1 MACYS
6 DSVMRLR
13 TLCFVLTAV
22 CFVMSCPRASGEVC
36 PSKDIRNNV
45 NNLRTLENCTVIDG
59 HLKILLMFRTKPE
72 DFRGLSFPKLT
83 VVTDYLLLFRVYGME
98 TLSDLFPNLTVIRGN
113 NLFFN
118 YALVMFEM
126 LQLREIGLHSLMN
139 ITRGAVRIEKNPDLC
154 YLSTLDW
161 SKILDTV
168 EDNYIMANKNDRECG
183 DVCPGVAIGKT
194 TCQTTTINGHFSER
208 CWTQDHCQ
216 RMCPVQ
222 CKHRACTM
230 DNQCCHDQCLGG
242 CLKPHSAG
250 HCVACRGLQHE
261 DSCVERCPENRF
273 VYKSWRCVSFAF
285 CQDLHN
291 KCKREK
297 EHSKHPDC
305 HEYVIHNGA
314 CIPECPSGYTTVN
327 SSSINCTPCAG
338 LCPKVC
344 MGYSLV
350 DSVTTAQA
358 LRGCTVLNGS
368 LVINMRRGNNIAAEL
383 EASLGQLEEITGYLS
398 VRRSYALVS
407 LSFFRK
413 LHVIHGEELDTG
425 NNSFYALDNQNLRQ
439 LWDWSKH
446 KLTILQGRMFFH
458 YNPKLCMSE
467 IRKME
472 EVTGTKER
480 QVKNDIASKTNG
492 DQASCENHLLKFTQI
507 RTMSDKIMVKWEPFW
522 PPDFRDLL
530 GFMVL
535 YKEAPFQNVTEFDG
549 QDACGSNSWAIAD
562 VDPPRRATEGDKE
575 QSEPGHLILPLK
587 PWTQYAIMVKT
598 QLSASDEHQVNG
610 AKSEIIYVRTNA
622 TKPSVPLDPISSSNS
637 SSQIILKWKS
647 PNDPNGNITHYLV
660 FCQRQPEASEL
671 YKFDY
676 CQKGMKLPSRVP
688 TQVDSDEE
696 QKWNQTEEQGQGTRC
711 CGCPKTD
718 KELKKEKEDSEYRK
732 TFENYLHNEVFEIK
746 RSRQRRSVMGI
757 ANWTLPFLTTAPS
770 PPQGTGIPEDE
781 EAFESTKTVVY
792 VHTKESTVISNLRH
806 FTSYQIEV
814 HACNHPTDPGR
825 CSMAAYVSARTMPED
840 KADDVRGPISY
851 EVTENLVH
859 ITWQEP
865 VSANGMIILYEVNY
879 KRLGDTEEL
888 HYCVSR
894 NTYKVARGCKL
905 KVMHPGN
912 YTVRIRATSLAGN
925 GSWTEPT
932 YFYVQDASDPLY
944 VLKIIIGPVICFVLL
959 LIVSVTGFLMF
970 KKNQTQGP
978 SGPIYASSNPEYLSA
993 MDVYEEDEWEVG
1005 RDKINI
1011 LRELGQ
1017 GSFGMVYE
1025 GIAKDIIKGEGDTH
1039 VAVKTVNESASLRE
1053 RIEFLNEA
1061 SVMKAFNCHHVVRLL
1076 GVVSKGQ
1083 PTLVVMELMTHG
1095 DLKTFLRSLR
1105 PDAENNPGRPPP
1117 TLKEMI
1123 QMAGE
1128 IADGM
1133 AYLNAKKFVHRDLA
1147 ARNCMVAHD
1156 LTVKI
1161 GDFGMTRDIY
1171 ETDYYRKGGKGLLPV
1186 RWMAPES
1193 LKDGVFTAHSD
1204 CWSFGVVLWEI
1215 STLAEQPYQGLS
1227 NEQVLKFVMDGGIL
1241 DRPDNCADR
1250 LHNLMQM
1257 SWQYNPKM
1265 RPAFQEI
1272 IEMLREDLHPCFR
1285 EVSFFYSG
1293 ENKPP
1298 ETEDFDLDME
1308 NMESIPLDP
1317 SSYSQREQCSDR
1329 DEASPMGL
1337 RGSYEEHHIPFT
1349 QMNGGKTNG
1358 RILALPRSSPS

>member
-1 MACYS
+1 MVSFQA
-6 DSVMRLR
+6 SVMWLR
-13 TLCFVLTAV
+13 TCCLGFVLAA
-22 CFVMSCPRASGEVC
+22 CCLVMSCHRASGEIC
-36 PSKDIRNNV
+36 SSKDIRNSAT
-45 NNLRTLENCTVIDG
+45 NLQALENCTVIEG
-59 HLKILLMFRTKPE
+59 HLKILLIFGTKPE
-72 DFRGLSFPKLT
+72 DFRGLSFPKLV
-83 VVTDYLLLFRVYGME
+83 VVTDYLLLFRVYGLE
-98 TLSDLFPNLTVIRGN
+98 SLSDLFPNLTVIRGT

-118 YALVMFEM
+118 YALVIFEM

-161 SKILDTV
+161 SKILDSV

-183 DVCPGVAIGKT
+183 DVCPGASVGKT

-208 CWTQDHCQ
+208 CWTQKYCQ

-222 CKHRACTM
+222 CKHQACTK
-230 DNQCCHDQCLGG
+230 DDQCCHEQCLGG
-242 CLKPHSAG
+242 CLQPGSAS
-250 HCVACRGLQHE
+250 HCVACRGLQYKGT
-261 DSCVERCPENRF
+261 CVEKCPRNF
-273 VYKSWRCVSFAF
+273 FTYKGWRCVSFSF
-285 CQDLHN
+285 CYDLHN

-297 EHSKHPDC
+297 ERRNAEC
-305 HEYVIHNGA
+305 HEYVIHKGA

-327 SSSINCTPCAG
+327 SFTLNCTPCAG

-344 MGYSLV
+344 MGLKMV
-350 DSVTTAQA
+350 DSVTAAQD

-368 LVINMRRGNNIAAEL
+368 LVINLRGGNNIAAEL
-383 EASLGQLEEITGYLS
+383 EASLGQLEEITGYLT

-413 LHVIHGEELDTG
+413 LRLIRGEEQEIG
-425 NNSFYALDNQNLRQ
+425 NYSFYALDNQNLRQ

-446 KLTILQGRMFFH
+446 NLTILQGRMFFH
-458 YNPKLCMSE
+458 YNSKLCMSE
-467 IRKME
+467 IHKME
-472 EVTGTKER
+472 EVTGTKQR

-492 DQASCENHLLKFTQI
+492 DQASCETHVLKFTQV
-507 RTMSDKIMVKWEPFW
+507 RTMSDKIMVKWEAFW
-522 PPDFRDLL
+522 PQDYRDLL

-535 YKEAPFQNVTEFDG
+535 YKEAPYQNVTEFDG
-549 QDACGSNSWAIAD
+549 QDACGSNSWVIAD
-562 VDPPRRATEGDKE
+562 VEPPHRSAEVDKGKI
-575 QSEPGHLILPLK
+575 EPGYLILPLK
-587 PWTQYAIMVKT
+587 PWTQYAVMVKT
-598 QLSASDEHQVNG
+598 QLSASDENQVHG
-610 AKSEIIYVRTNA
+610 AKSEIIYIRTNA

-637 SSQIILKWKS
+637 SSQIILKWKP

-660 FCQRQPEASEL
+660 FCQRQSEASEL

-696 QKWNQTEEQGQGTRC
+696 QKWNQTEEQGQRTRC
-711 CGCPKTD
+711 CACPKTD

-746 RSRQRRSVMGI
+746 RLRQRRSIAGI
-757 ANWTLPFLTTAPS
+757 ANQTRSLLTTALS
-770 PPQGTGIPEDE
+770 PPHGTDNPEGDDV
-781 EAFESTKTVVY
+781 FEGKTVV
-792 VHTKESTVISNLRH
+792 TIPPKESTVISGLRH
-806 FTSYQIEV
+806 FTSYQIEI
-814 HACNHPTDPGR
+814 HACNHPTDASR
-825 CSMAAYVSARTMPED
+825 CSMAAYVSGRTLPED
-840 KADDVRGPISY
+840 KADDIRGPIKY
-851 EVTENLVH
+851 DVTENSVH
-859 ITWQEP
+859 ISWQEP
-865 VSANGMIILYEVNY
+865 AAPNGMIILYEVNY
-879 KRLGDTEEL
+879 KRHGDTEEL

-894 NTYKVARGCKL
+894 NMYKVNRGCKL

-932 YFYVQDASDPLY
+932 YFYVQDPSDPLY
-944 VLKIIIGPVICFVLL
+944 IVKIIIGPIICFVLL
-959 LIVSVTGFLMF
+959 LLVAVGGFVMF
-970 KKNQTQGP
+970 KKSQTQGP

-993 MDVYEEDEWEVG
+993 NDVYEEDEWEVP
-1005 RDKINI
+1005 RDKISI

-1017 GSFGMVYE
+1017 GTFGMVYE
-1025 GIAKDIIKGEGDTH
+1025 GIAKDIVKGEGESH
-1039 VAVKTVNESASLRE
+1039 VAVKTVNESANLRQ

-1061 SVMKAFNCHHVVRLL
+1061 SVMKAFSCHHVVRLM

-1083 PTLVVMELMTHG
+1083 PTLVVMELMTNG
-1095 DLKTFLRSLR
+1095 DLKSYLRSLR

-1123 QMAGE
+1123 QMAAE

-1156 LTVKI
+1156 FTVKI

-1215 STLAEQPYQGLS
+1215 STLSEQPYQGLS
-1227 NEQVLKFVMDGGIL
+1227 NEQVLKFVMDGGFL
-1241 DRPDNCADR
+1241 DRPDNCPDKMY
-1250 LHNLMQM
+1250 NLMQM
-1257 SWQYNPKM
+1257 CWQYNPKM
-1265 RPAFQEI
+1265 RPTFLEI
-1272 IEMLREDLHPCFR
+1272 IEMLHDNLHPTFQD
-1285 EVSFFYSG
+1285 VSFFYSE

-1298 ETEDFDLDME
+1298 ESEDFDLDME

-1317 SSYSQREQCSDR
+1317 SSYSQREQCLDR
-1329 DEASPMGL
+1329 DETISMGL
-1337 RGSYEEHHIPFT
+1337 RGSYEEHHMSFT
-1349 QMNGGKTNG
+1349 HMNGGKTNG